1 MPRRRKG
8 AQHAGGVS
16 AAFGEP
22 SSGPAESA
30 ACQDRQES
38 GTGFDETRKLMN
50 SAANGR
56 GGNSHARS
64 VPGATCDGNEK
75 EVRKWARGSGEKRC
89 GMLLRCGTSAERE
102 ERMRNTSCAAGDKAA
117 ARELPHARGEGVVR
131 SRRALSFFGTEGRC
145 GVPVGKARCEAA
157 VSGFPAAR
165 ADAGRTVVR
174 QRCGHVSAELTE
186 RRESA

>member
-22 SSGPAESA
+22 SSGPAGSA

-64 VPGATCDGNEK
+64 VPGAACDGNEK
-75 EVRKWARGSGEKRC
+75 EVRKWARGSGEACCC
-89 GMLLRCGTSAERE
+89 GALPRNVRSGCGT
-102 ERMRNTSCAAGDKAA
+102 
-117 ARELPHARGEGVVR
+117 
-131 SRRALSFFGTEGRC
+131 RRALPETRRPPENCRMQEGSASFG
-145 GVPVGKARCEAA
+145 PVALCLSSERKVDAVCRSGKRVARRRFLDSLLREPMLD
-157 VSGFPAAR
+157 GQLYGND
-165 ADAGRTVVR
+165 ADMFL
-174 QRCGHVSAELTE
+174 QN
-186 RRESA
+186 